1 MSTIPVV
8 LTSVGLDLAEFY
20 RVAVDGATLE
30 IALEVMTH
38 VEAGRAVVERAL
50 VGDTLI
56 YGLNTGLGHLRNQ
69 RVSHEQLLEYQVRI
83 VTAHAGGV
91 GSPLPDEDVRAMM
104 LARIAGMA
112 RGGAGVHPGALR
124 MLVAM
129 LNTGVHPI
137 VPEVGS
143 VGASDLMHMAAIA
156 LVAIGQG
163 QARYAG
169 EVLPSDEALARAG
182 IAPYVPQPKDGLA
195 LINANGASIGLGAL
209 TVRMA
214 ERIAALAD
222 TAGALT
228 LEAIIGNPGP
238 YDAEAAAAKPFPGQ
252 IEAAAHLRAVLAGS
266 YLYEPDT
273 NLSVQDPLSFRTMP
287 QVHGALRERIAATRH
302 SVTIELNAIDDN
314 PLVSIANNRL
324 LSNGNFH
331 PMVLALDFDALRVA
345 LAHVGLLSERRM
357 SKVSTQTFGSE
368 VGQSGHAGSANPHPI
383 SGLLAYSAAALVAA
397 LKHLANPATLE
408 CPPLD
413 LDVEDHATLAPL
425 AVMLTRQALT
435 YLETILVIE
444 AVLAADVLESR
455 GATPRLGV
463 GTGEA
468 FVTIRQVREQLGAT
482 APAAVVVEA
491 TRVALA
497 AVVVTEREVVKMP
510 IP

>member
-1 MSTIPVV
+1 MSTISVV
-8 LTSVGLDLAEFY
+8 LTSDGLDLAEFY
-20 RVAVDGATLE
+20 RVAIDGAILE
-30 IALEVMTH
+30 IAPEVMTR
-38 VEAGRAVVERAL
+38 VETGRAVVERAL
-50 VGDTLI
+50 AGDTLI

-69 RVSHEQLLEYQVRI
+69 RVSYEQLLEYQVSI
-83 VTAHAGGV
+83 VTSHAGGV
-91 GSPLPDEDVRAMM
+91 GSPLSDEDVRAIM
-104 LARIAGMA
+104 LARIAGIA

-129 LNTGVHPI
+129 LNAGVHPI

-156 LVAIGQG
+156 LVMIGQG

-169 EVLPSDEALARAG
+169 EVLSGEEALARAG
-182 IAPYVPQPKDGLA
+182 IMPYVPLPKDSLA

-209 TVRMA
+209 TLRA
-214 ERIAALAD
+214 TERIAALAD

-228 LEAIIGNPGP
+228 LEAIVGNPGP

-252 IEAAAHLRAVLAGS
+252 IEAAEHLRAVLAGS

-273 NLSVQDPLSFRTMP
+273 KLSVQDPLSLRTMP
-287 QVHGALRERIAATRH
+287 QVHGALRERIAATRR

-357 SKVSTQTFGSE
+357 NKVIIQTFGSE
-368 VGQSGHAGSANPHPI
+368 VSQSAHTETAGLHPI
-383 SGLLAYSAAALVAA
+383 SGLLTYSAAALVAA

-425 AVMLTRQALT
+425 AVMLTRQALAH
-435 YLETILVIE
+435 LETILIIE
-444 AVLAADVLESR
+444 AVLAADALER
-455 GATPRLGV
+455 KGATLRLGA
-463 GTGEA
+463 GTGAA
-468 FVTIRQVREQLGAT
+468 FATIRQVREQLGAM
-482 APAAVVVEA
+482 APAAAVVEA
-491 TRVALA
+491 TRVALCHDGN
-497 AVVVTEREVVKMP
+497 
-510 IP
+510 